1 LVTTFIPSAW
11 ADDAL
16 IAERKAGLE
25 QYLAKL
31 LDVPQYRQSDA
42 VQEFLAL
49 SIPSSPPQFELEDAI
64 PSTLSRKTAEELIS
78 AAATFISAAYYP
90 CKSPKEYFFSSLR
103 PAVISAWSADSF
115 APEKLDYSKFDI
127 LFFGKSLGFFR
138 CAY

>member
-64 PSTLSRKTAEELIS
+64 PSTLSRKTAEEFIS

-90 CKSPKEYFFSSLR
+90 CKSPKESSFLVCDLPSFQLGRQTASHLR
-103 PAVISAWSADSF
+103 SLITPNSIF
-115 APEKLDYSKFDI
+115 YSSV
-127 LFFGKSLGFFR
+127 SL
-138 CAY
+138 